1 MMNRILSIKNDIK
14 RQKQSAFLLKNLGL
28 SGKKGLGMNKELKKI
43 PSYEK
48 DGFCLHMTGGGSMV

>member
-28 SGKKGLGMNKELKKI
+28 SGKKGLGMNEELKKYRLMRKMDFARI
-43 PSYEK
+43 
-48 DGFCLHMTGGGSMV
+48 